1 VSSDD
6 KMVEAILRA
15 VEILSATEPDD
26 TELMCVTCEKCGTQF
41 YGNGE
46 QIGDGCK
53 LCLAIFGDHD
63 EKT

>member
-6 KMVEAILRA
+6 KMVEAMLRA
-15 VEILSATEPDD
+15 AELVSASEPADA
-26 TELMCVTCEKCGTQF
+26 ELMCVICEKCGTQF
-41 YGNGE
+41 YGAGE

-53 LCLAIFGDHD
+53 LCLAIFGHDD